1 MLLAEGLPV
10 PAVAARLG
18 HASPAIT
25 MGIYAHAL
33 PGQDAKAARTFEA
46 MLTGS

>member
-10 PAVAARLG
+10 TAVAARLG

-25 MGIYAHAL
+25 MSIYSHAL
-33 PGQDAKAARTFEA
+33 SGQDATAARAIDLALSGT
-46 MLTGS
+46 